1 MPIGARRHLAG
12 EPGEVRLAGAVQPT
26 GSARVAPFD
35 SERSRSHAEGHRHC
49 RGCGSRP
56 GSWARRGGERRGA
69 SSDRPHAQTTCRR
82 PFPARRRPRGT
93 LLRVFVARSS
103 GTRRATIAAISTG
116 WFSQPCCQESLFSW
130 PSASSRSSLS
140 PGRFSGRSVRSS
152 STASPP
158 EIAVEDARRAVAA
171 ARTGRH
177 FVFFPEGSFTW
188 EPGLRPFRMGAF
200 AVAAEV
206 GLPNLRVA
214 IRGTRSI
221 LRSDHWL
228 PRRGRIDVH
237 LGPPLAPAGTGLKR
251 RSDCTTKR
259 GPNSSATA
267 ATRSRR
273 RLIVAGQRAQRL
285 FDPRLT

>member
-1 MPIGARRHLAG
+1 MQRLRITAGKLGAPRRRATRSFFGSAARSNDLPETLPGEAETSRDIAARLRGALFRHAASDHCSNLDGLVLAAVLSG
-12 EPGEVRLAGAVQPT
+12 EP
-26 GSARVAPFD
+26 
-35 SERSRSHAEGHRHC
+35 
-49 RGCGSRP
+49 
-56 GSWARRGGERRGA
+56 
-69 SSDRPHAQTTCRR
+69 
-82 PFPARRRPRGT
+82 
-93 LLRVFVARSS
+93 VFVAKRELAQQFVA
-103 GTRRATIAAISTG
+103 GPFLRALGAI
-116 WFSQPCCQESLFSW
+116 FVDRL
-130 PSASSRSSLS
+130 A
-140 PGRFSGRSVRSS
+140 
-152 STASPP
+152 P